1 MKNIIL
7 LSLLLLSG
15 VLSLS
20 AKSLKG
26 AKLDFVCQDTVFKQ
40 PFIDIDEIH
49 TKPVR
54 YRYIHGG
61 FADGTRF
68 SFYFPE
74 KAKYK
79 GHFFQ
84 YITPFPDSETSAQ
97 AGVGSNN
104 FINFSVSHG
113 AYFIE
118 TNEGGRLTF
127 TPGEKRREA
136 SIGAYRANAACAQ
149 LSRYIAHLIYDCP
162 RPYGYAFGGSGGAYR
177 TTGAAESTTGVWDG
191 FVPFILGSPQ
201 AIPNV
206 FAVRMYALR
215 VLKDVLPKIVD
226 ALEPGGSGNPY
237 EGLTVEQAQVLQE
250 ATRMGFPIKAWYGY
264 KYMDVH
270 GFLVLYNGV
279 VSADPTYFNHDFWNV
294 PGYLGYDA
302 PESLR
307 KARVQKATVVT
318 KILGEDACERLG
330 LVKALSAKDRGTAD
344 QAWRSMGS
352 DIKDKPVGYE
362 LADNIPE
369 FGMGGDLVILTGKA
383 KGQKLQIT
391 KVDGNHI
398 AVASFSDLNILK
410 KLHVGDSVRCDN
422 SDFLAIQTYHRH
434 QVPTPDYYVWDQF
447 RDYQGHPIYPQ
458 RPMLLGPIFTRSA
471 AGCLPTG
478 KIHGKM
484 ILCCSVWDREA
495 FAWQGDWYRKKVQDH
510 LGNQTD
516 QNFRLWYTDRC
527 THGDVDDSTEVVS
540 YSGVLQQALLD
551 VADWVEKGIEPP
563 MTTNY
568 QVKEG
573 QVVLAEKANDRHGI
587 QPVPV
592 ATIDG
597 KKRADVHQGD
607 EVTIHVVAEA
617 PVGKITA
624 AKWSFDGCHYTRRQD
639 LRHATYSE
647 DGRKVD
653 FDTKVSFSKPG
664 TYFAAVKVTA
674 QRDGDA
680 KTIFTDINNIDRVRI
695 VVK

>member
-26 AKLDFVCQDTVFKQ
+26 AKFDFVCQDTVFKQ

-68 SFYFPE
+68 YFYFPE

-136 SIGAYRANAACAQ
+136 SIGAYRANTACAQ

-510 LGNQTD
+510 LADSLGMEMAIASAPGWSATGGPWVRLDEAMKKLVWRQVDVRGGRQVHLSLPTGFNNTGNFLDTPVDKDETTYITD
-516 QNFRLWYTDRC
+516 TMAERFYRDI
-527 THGDVDDSTEVVS
+527 
-540 YSGVLQQALLD
+540 A
-551 VADWVEKGIEPP
+551 
-563 MTTNY
+563 
-568 QVKEG
+568 
-573 QVVLAEKANDRHGI
+573 VLAVRLPEQDRTLASLHPVLTSSSGHFTIAQLTNDA
-587 QPVPV
+587 VSDTS
-592 ATIDG
+592 AL
-597 KKRADVHQGD
+597 RADARQGYAW
-607 EVTIHVVAEA
+607 I
-617 PVGKITA
+617 
-624 AKWSFDGCHYTRRQD
+624 
-639 LRHATYSE
+639 
-647 DGRKVD
+647 
-653 FDTKVSFSKPG
+653 
-664 TYFAAVKVTA
+664 
-674 QRDGDA
+674 
-680 KTIFTDINNIDRVRI
+680 
-695 VVK
+695 

>member
-26 AKLDFVCQDTVFKQ
+26 AKFDFVCQDTVFKQ

-68 SFYFPE
+68 YFYFPE

-510 LGNQTD
+510 LADSLGMEMAIASAPGWSATGGPWVRLDEAMKKLVWRQVDVRGGRQVHLSLPTGFNNTGNFLDTPVDKDETTYITD
-516 QNFRLWYTDRC
+516 TMAERFYRDI
-527 THGDVDDSTEVVS
+527 
-540 YSGVLQQALLD
+540 A
-551 VADWVEKGIEPP
+551 
-563 MTTNY
+563 
-568 QVKEG
+568 
-573 QVVLAEKANDRHGI
+573 VLAVRLPEQDRTLASLHPVLTSSSGHFTIAQLTNDA
-587 QPVPV
+587 VSDTS
-592 ATIDG
+592 AL
-597 KKRADVHQGD
+597 RADARQGYAW
-607 EVTIHVVAEA
+607 I
-617 PVGKITA
+617 
-624 AKWSFDGCHYTRRQD
+624 
-639 LRHATYSE
+639 
-647 DGRKVD
+647 
-653 FDTKVSFSKPG
+653 
-664 TYFAAVKVTA
+664 
-674 QRDGDA
+674 
-680 KTIFTDINNIDRVRI
+680 
-695 VVK
+695 